1 MGATISDLLNW
12 WNVLF
17 LVPIALAVL
26 LLLVSA
32 GTGLGDADGA
42 GDAAGAADHEVS
54 ADTGDT
60 DADADGDAADGEA
73 DHPLAGALRAFGVG
87 AVPISLLL
95 QAFLLF
101 FGIWGLA
108 ANRLLSVAAQPD
120 SRVWPALGLA
130 LVGGL
135 VTAGGLGAL
144 GRRFLPKDGPATGS
158 KDLLAR
164 TGRVVFAVDD
174 DGGTVQVRDSGGTLH
189 QVPARHGPGAET
201 IPAGR
206 AVLIVARD
214 KETGVFT
221 VEESP
226 FEE

>member
-1 MGATISDLLNW
+1 MGATMSDLLHW

-26 LLLVSA
+26 LLLVNA
-32 GTGLGDADGA
+32 VAGLGDA
-42 GDAAGAADHEVS
+42 GDAGGAADHDVS
-54 ADTGDT
+54 ADAGDG
-60 DADADGDAADGEA
+60 ADGGADGDGADGEA
-73 DHPLAGALRAFGVG
+73 DHPFAGALRSLGVG
-87 AVPISLLL
+87 AVPLSLLV

-108 ANRLLSVAAQPD
+108 ANRLLSVAAHPD
-120 SRVWPALGLA
+120 IRIWPALGLA

-135 VTAGGLGAL
+135 ATAGGLGAI
-144 GRRFLPKDGPATGS
+144 GRRFLPKDGPATGG

-174 DGGTVQVRDSGGTLH
+174 DGGTVQVRDGGGTLH
-189 QVPARHGPGAET
+189 QVPARHGPGAGT

-206 AVLIVARD
+206 TILIVAHDR
-214 KETGVFT
+214 ETGVFT